1 MLELLIDKKANV
13 KTIMLVENGILVEKH
28 EEHENQKRLE
38 GNIYLGKVQN
48 VLSGMQSAFIDIGEE
63 KNTLIKLK
71 DALPKVDEKT
81 NKINIENKSITDT
94 LKSGQNIVVQIKK
107 DGTLTKG
114 AKVST
119 HINLPGRFLALLP
132 NSNFITIS
140 QKIEKEEEKERLMG
154 IVKKIL
160 PENMGAIVRT
170 AAENKTANVLE
181 KDLEHLLDKWK
192 EIQTI
197 LEKSNPPKLLY
208 DNQALIRRT
217 IIDIIDRN
225 LGKII
230 VNDKEEYNALSK
242 MLQEFDLRIEL
253 KENEDLFT
261 IYNLKE
267 QIEKMNQ
274 RKIWLKC
281 GGFITI
287 DKTEALTAIDVNT
300 GKFVGK
306 KNVEKTVY
314 QVNKEAT
321 AEIAKQLRLRD
332 IGGIIIIDYI
342 DMQEAENKKEIEKLL
357 KEKLKKD
364 RTKCQIEGF
373 TKLNLLEMTRKNMC
387 NNDWDDNEE
396 VK

>member
-1 MLELLIDKKANV
+1 MLELLIDKKENV
-13 KTIMLVENGILVEKH
+13 KTIMLVENGILLEKH

-81 NKINIENKSITDT
+81 DKISLEGKQIENI
-94 LKSGQNIVVQIKK
+94 LKSGQEIVVQIKK

-119 HINLPGRFLALLP
+119 HINLPGRFIALLP
-132 NSNFITIS
+132 NSNFITVS
-140 QKIEKEEEKERLMG
+140 QKIENEEEKQRLIN
-154 IVKKIL
+154 IVKEIL
-160 PENMGAIVRT
+160 PENMGAILRT
-170 AAENKTANVLE
+170 ASENKTQ
-181 KDLEHLLDKWK
+181 K
-192 EIQTI
+192 EIKQDVDKLI
-197 LEKSNPPKLLY
+197 EKWAKIQEKLNVSKPPKLLY

-225 LGKII
+225 LEKIV
-230 VNDKEEYNALSK
+230 VNDKEVYK
-242 MLQEFDLRIEL
+242 MLLDLLQEFKLKIEL

-261 IYNLKE
+261 VYDLNK

-306 KNVEKTVY
+306 KSTEKTIF

-342 DMQEAENKKEIEKLL
+342 DMQEEENKKEIEKIL
-357 KEKLKKD
+357 KEELKKD
-364 RTKCQIEGF
+364 RTKCQVEGF

-387 NNDWDDNEE
+387 NNDWDDKEE
-396 VK
+396 

>member
-94 LKSGQNIVVQIKK
+94 LKSGQDIVVQIKK

-119 HINLPGRFLALLP
+119 HINLPGRFLAFLP
-132 NSNFITIS
+132 NSNYITVS

-170 AAENKTANVLE
+170 AAENKTEDVLE
-181 KDLEHLLDKWK
+181 KDLEYLLDKWK
-192 EIQTI
+192 EIQII

-225 LGKII
+225 LGRII

-342 DMQEAENKKEIEKLL
+342 DMQEEENKKEIEKLL
-357 KEKLKKD
+357 KEELKKD

>member
-1 MLELLIDKKANV
+1 MLELLIDKKENV
-13 KTIMLVENGILVEKH
+13 KTIMLVENGILLEKH
-28 EEHENQKRLE
+28 EEHENQRRLE

-71 DALPKVDEKT
+71 DVLPKVDEKI
-81 NKINIENKSITDT
+81 NKLNLEEKNITDI
-94 LKSGQNIVVQIKK
+94 LKSGQEIVVQIKK

-119 HINLPGRFLALLP
+119 HINLPGRFIALLP
-132 NSNFITIS
+132 DSNFITVS
-140 QKIEKEEEKERLMG
+140 QKIEKEEERQRLIE
-154 IVKKIL
+154 IVKQVL
-160 PENMGAIVRT
+160 PENMGAILRT
-170 AAENKTANVLE
+170 AAENKTGEEIKQDVDKLIC
-181 KDLEHLLDKWK
+181 KWK
-192 EIQTI
+192 EIQS
-197 LEKSNPPKLLY
+197 LLGKSNPPKLLY

-217 IIDIIDRN
+217 IIDIVDRN
-225 LGKII
+225 LEKVV
-230 VNDKEEYNALSK
+230 VNDKEVYNMLVCL
-242 MLQEFDLRIEL
+242 LQEFELKIEL

-261 IYNLKE
+261 IYDLKN

-306 KNVEKTVY
+306 KNMEKTVY

-342 DMQEAENKKEIEKLL
+342 DMQKEENKKEIEKLL
-357 KEKLKKD
+357 KQELKKD
-364 RTKCQIEGF
+364 RTKCQVEGF

-387 NNDWDDNEE
+387 NNDWDDHENN
-396 VK
+396 